1 MREAG
6 KNFRQYRLHSMLM
19 ESKLPLW
26 ARRLLFPVYWLA
38 SRMKL

>member
-6 KNFRQYRLHSMLM
+6 KNFRQYRLHSILM

-26 ARRLLFPVYWLA
+26 AQRLLFPVYWLM
-38 SRMKL
+38 SRLGL